1 MTVPLPMNWQLDVKL
16 DVKLDEN
23 LSFNNVVT
31 YGKPYLDENFNFSSN
46 LA

>member
-1 MTVPLPMNWQLDVKL
+1 LDVKL

-31 YGKPYLDENFNFSSN
+31 YGKPYLD
-46 LA
+46 